1 MDVLMEFFN
10 KFIIQLQSPVLGFL
24 IGGALV
30 AAFNSKLRIPDAIY
44 QFIVFMLLMRV
55 GLNAGME
62 IREANFVQMLLPI
75 ILSIILGFIIVVLGW
90 FTLAKLPG
98 VKKVDALAT
107 SGLFGAVS
115 AATLVAGMTTL
126 NERGIFYED
135 WIPALYPFM
144 DITALATAIILAN
157 IYIKRQKNGNV
168 KVPLWPIIKGCL
180 QGSAL
185 TAMILGTL
193 LGLLTRPEKVFIEFY
208 DPLFRGFLSILML
221 ILGMEAFK
229 YWKELIRVAHWYVT
243 YSLVAP
249 IVHGL
254 LGFGLGYIAH
264 LLVGLSPGGVIML
277 AIIASSS
284 SDISGP
290 PTLRAGIPT
299 ANPSAYV
306 GASTTIGTPVVIAI
320 GIPLFMAL
328 GEIVF
333 GL

>member
-1 MDVLMEFFN
+1 MEFFN